1 VVENPHVSLNAAL
14 PVVTVARLCQTSQ
27 SFGVAHGARVL
38 GWRCGAAQ
46 DAWPLVSGRHRAPDG
61 ASEKSGGESHRQS
74 KKAPPA
80 IIALPKG
87 AIDEGEKPDQ
97 TALREVEEETGLRAE
112 LISKLADIKYVY
124 VRTWGDRARVFK
136 IVSFYLLLY
145 RAGKLG
151 NIKPEMRIEVQRAF
165 WIPLDKAPALLSY
178 KGEKEVAE
186 QSATVCR
193 QPIRR

>member
-1 VVENPHVSLNAAL
+1 MAREFSAGGVVLRKMRGRWFLAVIEPQMERPKKAAAKA
-14 PVVTVARLCQTSQ
+14 TRL
-27 SFGVAHGARVL
+27 
-38 GWRCGAAQ
+38 
-46 DAWPLVSGRHRAPDG
+46 
-61 ASEKSGGESHRQS
+61 S

-97 TALREVEEETGLRAE
+97 TALREVEEETGLRAQ

-178 KGEKEVAE
+178 KGERDVAE
-186 QSATVCR
+186 RALQYVTDHPEVGEHAANPSH
-193 QPIRR
+193 